1 MIRRSTKIQL
11 LVFAVL
17 SLLGVSYVGF
27 NYVGL
32 GDTLFGPG
40 GCTVSANF
48 PDSGGIFTSAEVTYR
63 GVTVGK
69 VGQLHLADYTG
80 PDGEQVRGV
89 RVDLRLNSCSHP
101 AIPADA
107 QAYVSDRSA
116 VGEQY
121 VNLEPT
127 GTAGPYLAKGA
138 VLAKPGKVPL
148 ATQVLLQN
156 LDNLVSHIDS
166 TRLNTVVSE
175 LGTAFNGRGP
185 ALQALLDSGDRLL
198 ASAQQSLPETVKL
211 IDDGKIVLQTQLDSG
226 SAIKDWAHNLN
237 LITSQ
242 LKQSDPDLNALLSA
256 GPAELNTVTQFI
268 QGNRSDLNLLLANL
282 TSVNQVLVARLGGIE
297 QILLIYPS
305 AEAGGFTVTP
315 GDGTAHFGLVAN
327 VDDPPSCTAGYGGTT
342 IRKPSQTGPAKTNTA
357 ARCSLP
363 LSSPT
368 DIRGA
373 EHAPGGDPVTTG
385 GGGTFYPRAVPQS
398 GEGTPTGGPQLI
410 ELGGSMAD
418 GPVLADNSWLALLT
432 GGLH

>member
-11 LVFAVL
+11 LAFIVL

-48 PDSGGIFTSAEVTYR
+48 PDSGGIFSNAEVTYR
-63 GVTVGK
+63 GVTVGR
-69 VGQLHLADYTG
+69 VGQLHLVDYAG
-80 PDGEQVRGV
+80 SDGQQVRGV
-89 RVDLRLNSCSHP
+89 RVDLRLNDCSHP
-101 AIPADA
+101 AIPANA
-107 QAYVSDRSA
+107 QAYISDRSA

-127 GTAGPYLAKGA
+127 DNRGPYLTKGA
-138 VLAKPGKVPL
+138 VLAKPGQVPI

-166 TRLNTVVSE
+166 AKLNTVVSE

-185 ALQALLDSGDRLL
+185 ALQALLDAGDQLL
-198 ASAQQSLPETVKL
+198 ASARQALPETLKL
-211 IDDGKIVLQTQLDSG
+211 IDDGQIVLKTQLDSG
-226 SAIKDWAHNLN
+226 SAIKDWARNLN

-242 LKQSDPDLNALLSA
+242 LKQSDPDLNALLTN
-256 GPAELNTVTQFI
+256 GPSQLDTVTRFVQS
-268 QGNRSDLNLLLANL
+268 NRSDLDQLLANL
-282 TSVNQVLVARLGGIE
+282 TSVNQVLVSRLGGIE
-297 QILLIYPS
+297 QILLIYPG

-315 GDGTAHFGLVAN
+315 GDGTAHFGLVVN

-357 ARCSLP
+357 ARCALP
-363 LSSPT
+363 PSSPT

-373 EHAPGGDPVTTG
+373 QHAPGGDPVSTG
-385 GGGTFYPRAVPQS
+385 GGGSFYPRAVPQS
-398 GEGTPTGGPQLI
+398 GGSSPQI
-410 ELGGSMAD
+410 VQLGGSMATGD
-418 GPVLADNSWLALLT
+418 VLADNSWLALLT

>member
-1 MIRRSTKIQL
+1 VIRRSTKIQL
-11 LVFAVL
+11 LVFVVL

-32 GDTLFGPG
+32 GDMLFGPS

-48 PDSGGIFTSAEVTYR
+48 PDSGGIFTNAEVTYR
-63 GVTVGK
+63 GATVGK
-69 VGQLHLADYTG
+69 VGELHLLDYTG
-80 PDGEQVRGV
+80 QDGQQVRGV

-127 GTAGPYLAKGA
+127 SDQGPSLTKGA
-138 VLAKPGKVPL
+138 VLAKPGQVPI

-166 TRLNTVVSE
+166 AKLNTVVSE

-185 ALQALLDSGDRLL
+185 ALQALLDSGDQLL
-198 ASAQQSLPETVKL
+198 ASAQQALPETLKL
-211 IDDGKIVLQTQLDSG
+211 IDDGQIVLKTQLDSG
-226 SAIKDWAHNLN
+226 SAIKDWVRNLN

-242 LKQSDPDLNALLSA
+242 LKQSDPDLNSLLSN
-256 GPAELNTVTQFI
+256 GPAELSTITQFL

-282 TSVNQVLVARLGGIE
+282 TSVNQLLVARLGGLE

-305 AEAGGFTVTP
+305 AEAGGFTVVP
-315 GDGTAHFGLVAN
+315 GDGTAHFGLVVN
-327 VDDPPSCTAGYGGTT
+327 VDDPPSCTAGYGGTN
-342 IRKPSQTGPAKTNTA
+342 IRKPSETGPAKTNTA
-357 ARCSLP
+357 AHCSLP
-363 LSSPT
+363 AGSPT

-373 EHAPGGDPVTTG
+373 QHAPGGDPITTG

-398 GEGTPTGGPQLI
+398 GGTAPQTI
-410 ELGGSMAD
+410 ELGGSMAGGD
-418 GPVLADNSWLALLT
+418 VLADNSWLPLLT